1 MYILIAG
8 GGKVGANLAR
18 VLLGDRKHEVTLIE
32 QRRDRFE
39 RLELEFEHQVILG
52 DATELYVLERAGIA
66 RPPDVVAALTG
77 DDEDNLIICQL
88 AKEKYG
94 VQNVIA
100 RVNDPRNQAHFDLL
114 GISPTVSATRGLM
127 ALIEH
132 EVPEHDLVHLLEL
145 RKENLEIV
153 EVQIPDGRARGRQ
166 AGREAQP
173 ARGLAPDLDHAQRP
187 LRDRGRL
194 DRAPARRPGAGDPAA
209 GQGGRVAEGSA
220 QDVMRV
226 AGVLLV
232 LVAARAARR
241 GLRPERFGRAGHS

>member
-18 VLLGDRKHEVTLIE
+18 VLLGDGKHEVTLIE
-32 QRRDRFE
+32 QRHDRFE
-39 RLELEFEHQVILG
+39 RLEREFEHQVLPG
-52 DATELYVLERAGIA
+52 DATEIYVLERAGIA
-66 RPPDVVAALTG
+66 RPPDLVAALTG

-94 VQNVIA
+94 VQKVIA
-100 RVNDPRNQAHFDLL
+100 RVNDPRNQPHFDLL

-153 EVQIPDGRARGRQ
+153 EVQIDAD
-166 AGREAQP
+166 A
-173 ARGLAPDLDHAQRP
+173 
-187 LRDRGRL
+187 
-194 DRAPARRPGAGDPAA
+194 PAA
-209 GQGGRVAEGSA
+209 GKRVEKLDLPEGSRLISI
-220 QDVMRV
+220 MRNGRSEIAV
-226 AGVLLV
+226 GSTELQPGDQVLAILQPGREDELRRVLLKT
-232 LVAARAARR
+232 R
-241 GLRPERFGRAGHS
+241 

>member
-18 VLLGDRKHEVTLIE
+18 TLVREGRHEVTLVE

-39 RLELEFEHQVILG
+39 RLEHEFEHQVLLG
-52 DATELYVLERAGIA
+52 DATEIYVLERAGIA

-88 AKEKYG
+88 SKEEYG
-94 VQNVIA
+94 VQKVRA

-132 EVPEHDLVHLLEL
+132 EVPEHDLVNLLEL

-153 EVQIPDGRARGRQ
+153 EVMID
-166 AGREAQP
+166 E
-173 ARGLAPDLDHAQRP
+173 
-187 LRDRGRL
+187 
-194 DRAPARRPGAGDPAA
+194 GAPAA
-209 GQGGRVAEGSA
+209 GRRVEALDLPEGSRLISI
-220 QDVMRV
+220 MRNGRAEIAV
-226 AGVLLV
+226 GSTELHPGDQVLAILQPGKEDELRRVLLK
-232 LVAARAARR
+232 
-241 GLRPERFGRAGHS
+241 S